1 MTMAWKQIR
10 RLGLFVWL
18 LFFYSAGGHAAKLSF
33 EIQNEEGRLLPSRI
47 HLFDQTEKPQKAA
60 GLPFWHDHFVCP
72 GTADLELPT
81 GRYRYEIERGPEYER
96 LKGQVAI
103 SNDSPQSVS
112 YTHLTLP
119 TKA

>member
-1 MTMAWKQIR
+1 MTMARKQIR
-10 RLGLFVWL
+10 CLGLFVWL

-81 GRYRYEIERGPEYER
+81 GRYRYEICLLYT
-96 LKGQVAI
+96 
-103 SNDSPQSVS
+103 SPSPRDA
-112 YTHLTLP
+112 TLYRMP
-119 TKA
+119 SSA